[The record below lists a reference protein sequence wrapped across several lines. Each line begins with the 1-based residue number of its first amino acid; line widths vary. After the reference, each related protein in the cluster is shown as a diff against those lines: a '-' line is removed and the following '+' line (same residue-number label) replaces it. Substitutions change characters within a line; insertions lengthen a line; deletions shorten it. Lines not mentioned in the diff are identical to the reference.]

1 MEGRG
6 GAVEFVVEKMNP
18 YRSLLTHRL
27 TPKPSNLLD
36 VRSTLKH
43 FALINYALPKE
54 RLEKYIPLDRFEI
67 PEFEI
72 GGRRLGMMSAV
83 PFLDVD
89 FHFIN
94 LFPFLK
100 FNFGQTNYRVYV
112 IDKKTG
118 EHCVWF
124 FGTTL
129 GSVIVYAA
137 RLLWRIPWHYAR
149 FKIECENGRGHYATK
164 SKWGEAQIEIEDTG
178 EVVGVTEGFESYDQ
192 MKLILTHPVDGFF
205 YRLDGTLG
213 SYSVWHDEM
222 NIRQGRAKNLY
233 FGLYERL
240 GLLTKDEMRRPHSIF
255 LCDEILFDVY
265 LPPRRLN
272 ADEMDALKG

>member
-1 MEGRG
+1 MT
-6 GAVEFVVEKMNP
+6 NSD
-18 YRSLLTHRL
+18 YRHILTHRII
-27 TPKPSNLLD
+27 PKPPNLLD
-36 VRSTLKH
+36 VCSTLKH

-83 PFLDVD
+83 LFLDVD

-94 LFPFLK
+94 FPFIK
-100 FNFGQTNYRVYV
+100 FRFGQTNYRVYV
-112 IDKKTG
+112 IDKTTG
-118 EHCVWF
+118 EQCVWF

-149 FKIECENGRGHYATK
+149 FKIECENSRWHYATE

-178 EVVGVTEGFESYDQ
+178 EGVGVTEGFESYDQ

-205 YRLDGTLG
+205 YRLDGALG

-222 NIRQGRAKNLY
+222 NIGQGRAKNLY

-240 GLLTKDEMRRPHSIF
+240 GLLSKDEMQKPHSIF
-255 LCDEILFDVY
+255 LCNGIVFDVY

-272 ADEMDALKG
+272 ADETDTLKG

>member
-1 MEGRG
+1 
-6 GAVEFVVEKMNP
+6 MNLDP
-18 YRSLLTHRL
+18 RALLTQRLAHRQ
-27 TPKPSNLLD
+27 SNLLD

-43 FALINYALPKE
+43 FALINYALPRE
-54 RLEKYIPLDRFEI
+54 RLERYIPLDRFEI

-72 GGRRLGMMSAV
+72 GGRRLAMMSAV

-89 FHFIN
+89 FHFTH
-94 LFPFLK
+94 FPFLK
-100 FNFGQTNYRVYV
+100 FQFGQTNYRVYV

-129 GSVIVYAA
+129 GSAIVYLA

-149 FKIECENGRGHYATK
+149 YQTRFENGKWRYETA
-164 SKWGEAQIEIEDTG
+164 SDWGEAQIEIEDPG
-178 EVVGVTEGFESYDQ
+178 EVVGVTEGFESHDQ

-205 YRLDGTLG
+205 HRLDGALG
-213 SYSVWHDEM
+213 SYSIWHDEFK
-222 NIRQGRAKNLY
+222 NLTLGHAKNLY

-240 GLLTKDEMRRPHSIF
+240 GLLSKEEMQNPHSIF
-255 LCDEILFDVY
+255 LCNEILFDVY
-265 LPPRRLN
+265 LPPRKMGNGRLS
-272 ADEMDALKG
+272 

>member
-1 MEGRG
+1 MTL
-6 GAVEFVVEKMNP
+6 
-18 YRSLLTHRL
+18 YRTLLHKHL
-27 TPKPSNLLD
+27 IPKPSNLLD

-54 RLEKYIPLDRFEI
+54 RLTKYIPLDRFEI

-72 GGRRLGMMSAV
+72 GGRRLAMMSAV

-94 LFPFLK
+94 FPFIR
-100 FNFGQTNYRVYV
+100 FRFGQTNYRVYV

-137 RLLWRIPWHYAR
+137 RLLWRIPWHYAQYSIQ
-149 FKIECENGRGHYATK
+149 IEDSRWRYTTE
-164 SKWGEAQIEIEDTG
+164 SDWGEAEIEIEDLG
-178 EVVGVTEGFESYDQ
+178 EVVSVTEGFESYDQ
-192 MKLILTHPVDGFF
+192 MKLILTQPIDGFF
-205 YRLDGTLG
+205 YRLDDALG

-222 NIRQGRAKNLY
+222 NIRQGRTKNSY

-240 GLLTKDEMRRPHSIF
+240 GLLSRDEMQKPHSIF
-255 LCDEILFDVY
+255 LCDAILFDVY
-265 LPPRRLN
+265 LPPR
-272 ADEMDALKG
+272 KIT